1 MAEWSG
7 KVVPSFKLVLDPD
20 RKGASDGNAA
30 QAVVGA
36 IAEAVEKAAD
46 RVVCVESIRDSE

>member
-7 KVVPSFKLVLDPD
+7 KVVPSFKLVPDPD

-36 IAEAVEKAAD
+36 IAEVVEKAVG
-46 RVVCVESIRDSE
+46 RVVSVESIRDSE